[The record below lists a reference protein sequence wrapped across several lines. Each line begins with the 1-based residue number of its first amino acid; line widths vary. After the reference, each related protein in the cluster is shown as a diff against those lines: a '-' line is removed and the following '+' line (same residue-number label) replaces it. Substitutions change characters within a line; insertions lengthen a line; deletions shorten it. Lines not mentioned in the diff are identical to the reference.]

1 MLRYCSP
8 RDQPA
13 GPGSGISPVYQYR
26 GTHYAPGAKTDARL
40 SMEEADSPHPNFLKR
55 LLQMF
60 SRRIITQPEDLERE
74 IQHIIDEGEERGL
87 ITRQEGQL
95 IESIFEFRDT
105 LVREIMVPR
114 LEMVG
119 VERHT
124 PLDQII
130 T

>member
-1 MLRYCSP
+1 
-8 RDQPA
+8 
-13 GPGSGISPVYQYR
+13 
-26 GTHYAPGAKTDARL
+26 
-40 SMEEADSPHPNFLKR
+40 MEEADSPHPSFLKR
-55 LLQMF
+55 LRLKF
-60 SRRIITQPEDLERE
+60 SRRTITQPEDLERE

-119 VERHT
+119 VDISRPWT
-124 PLDQII
+124 RLSAWSFPAAIRACRSS
-130 T
+130 TATSTTSRASS

>member
-1 MLRYCSP
+1 
-8 RDQPA
+8 
-13 GPGSGISPVYQYR
+13 
-26 GTHYAPGAKTDARL
+26 
-40 SMEEADSPHPNFLKR
+40 MEEADSPQPSFLKR
-55 LLQMF
+55 LRLRF

-119 VERHT
+119 VERT
-124 PLDQII
+124 PPL
-130 T
+130 TRLSPWSCPAATPACRSSTATSTTSRASS

>member
-1 MLRYCSP
+1 
-8 RDQPA
+8 
-13 GPGSGISPVYQYR
+13 
-26 GTHYAPGAKTDARL
+26 
-40 SMEEADSPHPNFLKR
+40 MEEADSPHPNFLKR

-119 VERHT
+119 VERDT
-124 PLDQII
+124 PFDQII
-130 T
+130 TLVISCGHSRLPVFDGNLAA